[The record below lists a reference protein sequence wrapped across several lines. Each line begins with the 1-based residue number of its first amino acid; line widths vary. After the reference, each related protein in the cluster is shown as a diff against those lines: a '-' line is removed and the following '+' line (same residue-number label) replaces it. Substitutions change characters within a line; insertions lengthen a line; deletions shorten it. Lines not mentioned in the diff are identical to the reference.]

1 MKYWFNMGIQPT
13 KVGFWDHV
21 LHVLLRSIGPLNL
34 NRFST
39 HDLSPR
45 APQILGHTLGA
56 ALAIA
61 IAFVAT
67 HRGVRKDGA
76 RHGALDAVRIT
87 PQRAGW
93 ICGRAELDPKHW
105 NWERHEKDWKR
116 QDWWCGKIFR
126 LVTFRSVVCFQGVA
140 VSIADPCWNG
150 IVQSCISSC
159 LVSENHTMIWH
170 PEHRNVAMDQYLNMQ
185 IFWGYAMN
193 IRFYHLFWC
202 FAGDSDGVWP
212 TRNTA
217 SIASLLPNLPS
228 ALAFRVLDSLASSF
242 LGSAIVVISS

>member
-1 MKYWFNMGIQPT
+1 MGIQPT

-87 PQRAGW
+87 PQRAG
-93 ICGRAELDPKHW
+93 
-105 NWERHEKDWKR
+105 
-116 QDWWCGKIFR
+116 
-126 LVTFRSVVCFQGVA
+126 
-140 VSIADPCWNG
+140 
-150 IVQSCISSC
+150 
-159 LVSENHTMIWH
+159 
-170 PEHRNVAMDQYLNMQ
+170 
-185 IFWGYAMN
+185 
-193 IRFYHLFWC
+193 
-202 FAGDSDGVWP
+202 
-212 TRNTA
+212 
-217 SIASLLPNLPS
+217 
-228 ALAFRVLDSLASSF
+228 
-242 LGSAIVVISS
+242 